1 MQKIFSIAEV
11 QTLVIC
17 CNSANKSCLLQVVHT
32 KAITALTQFCD
43 FFNCSL
49 TYILGRWLLKTL
61 RIFSPICEVDI
72 LKLNVSNN
80 SALIWTIATTL
91 QFCWT
96 RRVSRKAADPTSF
109 QALIKAKLMVM
120 KDTRHNELADETLM
134 MIRQVNF

>member
-1 MQKIFSIAEV
+1 MQTK
-11 QTLVIC
+11 VINR
-17 CNSANKSCLLQVVHT
+17 NSAKKL
-32 KAITALTQFCD
+32 
-43 FFNCSL
+43 SL
-49 TYILGRWLLKTL
+49 TSCAYKSYHSFDAILRFFQLLSDIYFRSMAFKTL

-120 KDTRHNELADETLM
+120 KDTRHNKLAYATLM